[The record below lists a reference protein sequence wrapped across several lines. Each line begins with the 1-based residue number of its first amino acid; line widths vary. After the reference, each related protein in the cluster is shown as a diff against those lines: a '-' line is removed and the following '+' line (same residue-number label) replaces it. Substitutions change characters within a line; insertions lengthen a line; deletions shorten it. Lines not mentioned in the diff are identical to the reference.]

1 MKQYYLLLILV
12 FSSVSLFSQKQYRD
26 VSVYFDTA
34 IYTLN
39 EDSRAKIS
47 SFMSDL
53 GRDKIMEIILYGYTD
68 DRGSLNSNLIL
79 SRQRAKSV
87 KDYLLS
93 IGIEESSFKIVKG
106 KGEVIIRKY
115 DEVETDIIR
124 GLNRKVT
131 IDIKTTFDKPRVD
144 ETLIQHKIVTPIN
157 IGDRYV
163 LENLHFQEGYAWITK
178 ESFPHM
184 KKLAAIL
191 IARPD
196 VYIEIQGHV
205 CCTRFGR
212 DAIDRK
218 SKKQNLSYARAKA
231 VYMYLRRKGI
241 AKERMRFKGM
251 RHKVPLNKGAE
262 YDRRVEIIVKN
273 IVKKRGF
280 HAN

>member
-1 MKQYYLLLILV
+1 M
-12 FSSVSLFSQKQYRD
+12 
-26 VSVYFDTA
+26 YFDTA
-34 IYTLN
+34 IYALN
-39 EDSRAKIS
+39 EDSRTSIS
-47 SFMSDL
+47 TFMSDL
-53 GRDKIMEIILYGYTD
+53 GKDKIMEIVLYGYTD
-68 DRGSLNSNLIL
+68 DRGSLKSNLIL

-87 KDYLLS
+87 KNYLLS

-106 KGEVIIRKY
+106 KGEVVIRKY

-131 IDIKTTFDKPRVD
+131 IDIKTTIDKPRVD
-144 ETLIQHKIVTPIN
+144 ETLIQHKIVEPIN

-178 ESFPHM
+178 ESFSHM
-184 KKLAAIL
+184 RKLAAIL
-191 IARPD
+191 NSRTDI
-196 VYIEIQGHV
+196 YIEIQGHV

-212 DAIDRK
+212 DANDRK
-218 SKKQNLSYARAKA
+218 TKKQNLSLARAKA

-262 YDRRVEIIVKN
+262 YDRRVEIVVKN
-273 IVKKRGF
+273 IVTKRKF